1 MANKKNFRFVGGP
14 LDGQFKELDSN
25 LDEWFYQAPQD
36 KPAASESAPAPET
49 LFLSV
54 LPEYRYVKNVLNG
67 EQIFQ
72 FSGTVA

>member
-14 LDGQFKELDSN
+14 LDGQFKELDTN

-36 KPAASESAPAPET
+36 KPAASNSASDSET

-54 LPEYRYVKNVLNG
+54 LPESRYVKDVFNG
-67 EQIFQ
+67 EDIFR
-72 FSGTVA
+72 FSGTVE